1 MHQITGWS
9 VLMGGYQ
16 TFLDGAALGFFLGFI
31 AFYLLHRYMTSKRKK
46 PKTEVDRLVDDI
58 QDYYRNVSD
67 PEGKDYD

>member
-1 MHQITGWS
+1 
-9 VLMGGYQ
+9 MGGYQ

-31 AFYLLHRYMTSKRKK
+31 AFYLLHRCMAPKRKK
-46 PKTEVDRLVDDI
+46 PKSDVDRLVDDI

>member
-1 MHQITGWS
+1 
-9 VLMGGYQ
+9 MGGYQ

-31 AFYLLHRYMTSKRKK
+31 AFYLLRRYMASKRKK